1 MNAEHKRFKV
11 AEISA
16 SGEVRAVFSTFNVV
30 DLGGD
35 CVEPGAIS
43 NGASV
48 ALSQWNHG
56 SWNPGMPPIGV
67 GKISTTSTEAIFEGR
82 FLLDTAAGRDTFL
95 IVRAMAE
102 MGLGEWSYSLHN
114 IESRKRR
121 VGNREV
127 RSISSVLVREVSPV
141 MAAESLGTRTL
152 TAKEHAELEAIRQS
166 LDDAHEGALLIE
178 LTKYARH
185 LMQATR

>member
-1 MNAEHKRFKV
+1 MTATEHKRFK
-11 AEISA
+11 AEIS
-16 SGEVRAVFSTFNVV
+16 SNGEVRAVFSTFGVV

-35 CVEPGAIS
+35 IVEPGAIAH
-43 NGASV
+43 GAKV
-48 ALSQWNHG
+48 AISTWNHG
-56 SWNPGMPPIGV
+56 SWQPGQPPIGT
-67 GKISTTSTEAIFEGR
+67 GTIHTTSTEAILEGQ
-82 FLLDTAAGRDTFL
+82 FLLGTAAGRDTFAA
-95 IVRAMAE
+95 VKAMAE

-178 LTKYARH
+178 LSKYARH